1 MSQLLIAQGDDS
13 RETKALFERGVEV
26 FERIYQLHPAD
37 SVTGPAD
44 CAAVFPNYQ
53 GKAAP
58 VERPATAPGWI
69 CGAGCWFFEGVGGEA
84 ALRRIGQRSRDA
96 AGQWLQD
103 IDGTFVLALRDG
115 VTGKLVVV
123 TDRLGSLH
131 VYTARLG
138 STALI
143 CTSSLV
149 LAALLRP
156 AWDPVGCREFL
167 ATGTIFESR
176 TQWAGIEKLPPAGL
190 FEFSHGKMSA
200 RSKYWKLA
208 DHMYD
213 HSPERGTVPK
223 LAAALRESVAT
234 IGRNFPRPLF
244 DLTGGLDSRSVV
256 GTAVGA
262 GVRFETTV
270 NGPEDSPDVLAAA
283 EVARY
288 LGLRHH
294 HNMRGF
300 ASAGEWWQAAG
311 DALRLCDGEQD
322 AAQYASTVAPHRRS
336 AGAYDASVNGSNGE
350 VCKGYWWELLF
361 PFTRWRSH
369 FDARKVAAGRFAYAG
384 ETAELLATPCTET
397 LTDLF
402 AGIIERASAG
412 LERHP
417 NTAKLDNVYLTLRMQ
432 RWQGRIASSTMR
444 IWPCV
449 SPFTFRRPMELALA
463 TPPFERL
470 RNRMSRRMVQYLDP
484 HLAALPLAEG
494 YPASPLRPWNAH
506 RFLLPA
512 ARLVIEAAGP
522 RLGFHS
528 HRASSGRPDLWQ
540 VDEVCELLEPAR
552 MVSRDLYQ
560 AAPLEALIA
569 ESRRKPLDQ
578 PQLVTRILTLE
589 MLARMVKQT

>member
-13 RETKALFERGVEV
+13 PETKALFERGVEA
-26 FERIYQLHPAD
+26 FEKIYQLHPAD
-37 SVTGPAD
+37 SVAGPAD
-44 CAAVFPNYQ
+44 SVAVFPNYQ
-53 GKAAP
+53 GKASP
-58 VERPATAPGWI
+58 VHRPATTPGWI
-69 CGAGCWFFEGVGGEA
+69 CGAGCWFFEGVAGEA
-84 ALRRIGQRSRDA
+84 ALRRMGQRPRDA
-96 AGQWLQD
+96 AGQWLGD
-103 IDGTFVLALRDG
+103 IDGTFALALRDG
-115 VTGKLVVV
+115 STGKLVVV
-123 TDRLGSLH
+123 TDRLGTLH

-138 STALI
+138 SAVLI

-190 FEFSHGKMSA
+190 FEFFHGKPSA
-200 RSKYWKLA
+200 SAKYWNVA
-208 DHMYD
+208 DCMYD
-213 HSPERGTVPK
+213 RSPERGNVPK
-223 LAAALRESVAT
+223 LAAALRESVAVV
-234 IGRNFPRPLF
+234 GGNFPRPLF

-256 GTAVGA
+256 GAAVA
-262 GVRFETTV
+262 GRVPFETTV
-270 NGPEDSPDVLAAA
+270 NGPDDSPDVLAAA

-288 LGLRHH
+288 LGLRHQ

-300 ASAGEWWQAAG
+300 SSAAEWWQATA

-322 AAQYASTVAPHRRS
+322 AAQYASTVAAHRGS
-336 AGAYDASVNGSNGE
+336 SIAHDASVNGSNGE

-369 FDARKVAAGRFAYAG
+369 FDARKVASGRFVYAG
-384 ETAELLATPCTET
+384 EAPGLLATPCNET
-397 LTDLF
+397 LADLF
-402 AGIIERASAG
+402 TGIIERANAG

-449 SPFTFRRPMELALA
+449 SPFTFRRPMELALS
-463 TPPFERL
+463 TPPFDRL
-470 RNRMSRRMVQYLDP
+470 RNRMSRRMVEYLDP
-484 HLAALPLAEG
+484 RLAALPLAEG

-512 ARLVIEAAGP
+512 ARLVMETAGSRLGLHSHPAGP
-522 RLGFHS
+522 
-528 HRASSGRPDLWQ
+528 GRPNLWQ
-540 VDEVCELLEPAR
+540 VDEVCGLLEPAR
-552 MVSRDLYQ
+552 MASRDLYQ
-560 AAPLEALIA
+560 AKTLAALIA
-569 ESRRKPLDQ
+569 ESRKKPLDR

-589 MLARMVKQT
+589 MLARMVNRT